1 MVNAVFSESNMEALN
16 SLKTTS
22 SNNDMSKDMFLKILT
37 TQLSHQD
44 PLSPLEDKDFIAQ
57 MAQFSSLEQLN
68 SISQTLENTSTDTN
82 NSFSMLALISEQI
95 GKLVESQTELNEK
108 VNELIN
114 VNKANSAY
122 L

>member
-1 MVNAVFSESNMEALN
+1 
-16 SLKTTS
+16 
-22 SNNDMSKDMFLKILT
+22 
-37 TQLSHQD
+37 
-44 PLSPLEDKDFIAQ
+44 LEDKDFIAQ